1 MAIHFYEKSLEIS
14 RQILSPNHHYL
25 ASSYNGIGMAYMKK
39 GVYVEALSSHE
50 KSLQM
55 FEKTLGPNDCHVS
68 ISDVHQLALSIIETT
83 NSLEEINILDF
94 FEKRLES
101 VSPKIPMSYITR
113 KFNSLTNVQYNGS
126 FQNICQHHVGS
137 SVSNNLSPNMLT
149 SSHNFSQI
157 NNSLTEPITIDNA
170 ILTATLSQANDQ
182 FYLNESMPVEVRDHS
197 NQSLTVTPVNC
208 TSNTNVHIE
217 SRITNDLIFTQ
228 QYLQS
233 EIIKPYQIH
242 IKAQPRSKFRPRTQN
257 ESKTT
262 SHYLRCEA
270 NAELEY
276 PAIYVRQEWA
286 RESDTN
292 IIEVS
297 LMDIEKK
304 PHLYTLDNK
313 TRMKQPDDQL
323 LIFKQ
328 EEVNTL
334 YFIVTNQD
342 FINGYKSFMME
353 LIKSKQDDI
362 ITKKVIRSQ
371 KLDQSLLRFTRI
383 YRDQH
388 GEYQRDKNSEV
399 FSCTMQESYGDVSVE
414 NMSPQYGPM
423 CGQTMVFIVFK
434 GRITKDNLSFIIC
447 EPTTDSSEKIKKFT
461 LNGTI
466 VYFPMP
472 SAPFPSMNNIKVS
485 IQIYFKNERIRE
497 LDYVYMNFSD
507 QVTNVDCTQSMSD
520 IGNFTTTITLTQDGA
535 TNIQCMPKLAKN
547 LSKRKP
553 NKRLNSKND

>member
-1 MAIHFYEKSLEIS
+1 MY
-14 RQILSPNHHYL
+14 NHKFHKL
-25 ASSYNGIGMAYMKK
+25 
-39 GVYVEALSSHE
+39 
-50 KSLQM
+50 
-55 FEKTLGPNDCHVS
+55 
-68 ISDVHQLALSIIETT
+68 
-83 NSLEEINILDF
+83 
-94 FEKRLES
+94 KRLES
-101 VSPKIPMSYITR
+101 ISSKIPMSYIAR
-113 KFNSLTNVQYNGS
+113 KFNSPTNVHYNGPLQS
-126 FQNICQHHVGS
+126 ICQHDVRT
-137 SVSNNLSPNMLT
+137 NNLSPNILT

-157 NNSLTEPITIDNA
+157 NNLFTEPITIDNA
-170 ILTATLSQANDQ
+170 ILTTASSQPTAQ
-182 FYLNESMPVEVRDHS
+182 FYLNELMPVEVTDHP

-208 TSNTNVHIE
+208 TSNTNAHIE
-217 SRITNDLIFTQ
+217 SRITNDLIFAQ

-233 EIIKPYQIH
+233 ETIKPYQIQ

-257 ESKTT
+257 ESKTV

-276 PAIYVRQEWA
+276 PAIYVPQEWA

-304 PHLYTLDNK
+304 PHLYTLENK
-313 TRMKQPDDQL
+313 NRMKPLDDLL

-334 YFIVTNQD
+334 YFKVTNQD
-342 FINGYKSFMME
+342 FLNGYKSFMME

-383 YRDQH
+383 YRNQH
-388 GEYQRDKNSEV
+388 GEYQRDENSKV
-399 FSCTMQESYGDVSVE
+399 FSCIMQESYGDVSVE

-434 GRITKDNLSFIIC
+434 GRVAKDDLSFIIC
-447 EPTTDSSEKIKKFT
+447 EPTTNSSEQIKKFT
-461 LNGTI
+461 LNGTV

-472 SAPFPSMNNIKVS
+472 SAPFPSMNNIKTS
-485 IQIYFKNERIRE
+485 IHIYFKNERIHE
-497 LDYVYMNFSD
+497 LDFVYMNFSD
-507 QVTNVDCTQSMSD
+507 QVTNVDCTQSMPA
-520 IGNFTTTITLTQDGA
+520 IGNYMATITLTQDGV
-535 TNIQCMPKLAKN
+535 TNIQCIPEVAKN
-547 LSKRKP
+547 ISNIKLK
-553 NKRLNSKND
+553 KRLRSKNN